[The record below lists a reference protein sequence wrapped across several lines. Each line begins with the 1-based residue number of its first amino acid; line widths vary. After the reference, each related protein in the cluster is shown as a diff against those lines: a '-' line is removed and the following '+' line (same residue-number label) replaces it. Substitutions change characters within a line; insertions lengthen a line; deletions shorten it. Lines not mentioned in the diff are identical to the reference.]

1 MADRKAFVKI
11 AQNLGKSGAST
22 VATARGVLVALLTS
36 PHFIYKSESPE
47 LTDVERA
54 HRLSYFIWNSTPDTE
69 LLNAAR
75 SGTLQKDSSVQVE
88 RMLKDSKAGR
98 FIDDFTR
105 QWLQRDKVNDFGPD
119 VRVYK
124 NVRRMTVD
132 SMSREGRE
140 LFRHFF
146 RTV

>member
-1 MADRKAFVKI
+1 MSPTELVDHIAMLLTQRPLAVADRKAFVKL
-11 AQNLGKSGAST
+11 QNLEKSGAST

-88 RMLKDSKAGR
+88 RMLKGLQSWSLHRR
-98 FIDDFTR
+98 FHAS
-105 QWLQRDKVNDFGPD
+105 V
-119 VRVYK
+119 VAA
-124 NVRRMTVD
+124 
-132 SMSREGRE
+132 
-140 LFRHFF
+140 
-146 RTV
+146 